1 MARFV
6 PNPRFESQARQS
18 REMREAIRRAT
29 EPALRE
35 AQRLAPV
42 DSGEYRDS
50 LQIVEDADG
59 VRLMS
64 DDDKASFIEF
74 GTEDTPAFAPL
85 RKGTEAAGL
94 RTGRRR

>member
-6 PNPRFESQARQS
+6 PNPRFEQQVSKS
-18 REMREAIRRAT
+18 REMKRALREAT

-42 DSGEYRDS
+42 DTGEYRDS
-50 LQIVEDADG
+50 LQIVEDANG

-64 DDDKASFIEF
+64 DDDKASYIEF
-74 GTEDTPAFAPL
+74 GTSDTPAFAPL